1 MFIRVVVIWKGNVMR
16 KKLLIALWL
25 LVPVILLAVHYGPGQ
40 KSLARDRA
48 AERIAAAQKAAQ
60 SENWTEAVELYSKAL
75 SLLPNED
82 SQTRYQL
89 RLAQAKARIYTGE
102 LPEAKADLEG
112 LLAEAQKN
120 SAEAQL
126 VDEIRANLASADYY
140 AGWLMRL
147 EGAATEEWM
156 AETESAR
163 QHFRLLAER
172 ALQGKEAK
180 LALDYQ
186 KNLEA
191 VIRLER
197 MDLSELK
204 GLPLPKQC
212 KNCSN
217 CSNKCRKQRESN
229 CKNPGNKASDA
240 REKISEQKQQG
251 AGRSGREG
259 SGS

>member
-1 MFIRVVVIWKGNVMR
+1 MR
-16 KKLLIALWL
+16 KKLLIAIWL
-25 LVPVILLAVHYGPGQ
+25 LVPVVLLAVHYGPGQ

-48 AERIAAAQKAAQ
+48 AEKIAAAQKAVQA
-60 SENWTEAVELYSKAL
+60 ENWTDAMELYAEAIA
-75 SLLPNED
+75 LLPAED
-82 SQTRYQL
+82 QKTCYQL
-89 RLAQAKARIYTGE
+89 RLSKANARICTGE
-102 LPEAKADLEG
+102 LPEAKADLEV
-112 LLAEAQKN
+112 LLDDVQKN
-120 SAEAQL
+120 SAPAAL
-126 VDEIRANLASADYY
+126 VNEIRANLASAEYY

-163 QHFRLLAER
+163 QHFRLLAEQTQAHGTR
-172 ALQGKEAK
+172 T
-180 LALDYQ
+180 LATDFQ

-191 VIRLER
+191 VIRLEL
-197 MDLSELK
+197 MDLSELQ

-217 CSNKCRKQRESN
+217 CSGKCRKQRESN
-229 CKNPGNKASDA
+229 CKNPGNKATDV

>member
-1 MFIRVVVIWKGNVMR
+1 MR
-16 KKLLIALWL
+16 KKLLIAVWL
-25 LVPVILLAVHYGPGQ
+25 LVPVVLLAVHYGPGQ

-48 AERIAAAQKAAQ
+48 AEKIAAAQKAAQ
-60 SENWTEAVELYSKAL
+60 SENWAEAVELYSEAL
-75 SLLPNED
+75 SLLPTED
-82 SQTRYQL
+82 QKIRYQL
-89 RLAQAKARIYTGE
+89 RLAKTNVRIYTGE
-102 LPEAKADLEG
+102 LPEAKADLEA
-112 LLAEAQKN
+112 LLDDAQKS
-120 SAEAQL
+120 SAPAAL
-126 VDEIRANLASADYY
+126 VDEIRGNLASAEYY

-163 QHFRLLAER
+163 QHFRLLAEQTQAHGTK
-172 ALQGKEAK
+172 ALAT
-180 LALDYQ
+180 DYQ

-191 VIRLER
+191 VIRLEL

-212 KNCSN
+212 QNCSN
-217 CSNKCRKQRESN
+217 CSGKCRKQRESN
-229 CKNPGNKASDA
+229 CKNPGNKPGDV

-251 AGRSGREG
+251 AGRSGKEG

>member
-1 MFIRVVVIWKGNVMR
+1 MR
-16 KKLLIALWL
+16 KRILVALWL
-25 LVPVILLAVHYGPGQ
+25 LAPVVLLAIHYGPGQ

-48 AERIAAAQKAAQ
+48 AEKVFAAQQAELSQQWA
-60 SENWTEAVELYSKAL
+60 EAVDLYAEAL
-75 SLLPNED
+75 ALLPND
-82 SQTRYQL
+82 DLKTRYQL

-102 LPEAKADLEG
+102 LPEAKADLDG
-112 LLAEAQKN
+112 LLADAQKN
-120 SAEAQL
+120 NVDAQL
-126 VDEIRANLASADYY
+126 VDEIRANLASTEYY

-147 EGAATEEWM
+147 EGAAVEEWM

-163 QHFRLLAER
+163 QHFRLLAEQ
-172 ALQGKEAK
+172 AQQGKDAK

-191 VIRLER
+191 VIRLEL

-212 KNCSN
+212 QNCSN
-217 CSNKCRKQRESN
+217 CSGKCRKQRESN
-229 CKNPGNKASDA
+229 CKGGNKAGDV

-251 AGRSGREG
+251 AGRSSREG

>member
-1 MFIRVVVIWKGNVMR
+1 MR
-16 KKLLIALWL
+16 KKLLIAVWL
-25 LVPVILLAVHYGPGQ
+25 LVPVVLLAVHYGPGQ

-48 AERIAAAQKAAQ
+48 AEKIAAAQKAVQ
-60 SENWTEAVELYSKAL
+60 SENWAEVVELYSEAIA
-75 SLLPNED
+75 LLPNED
-82 SQTRYQL
+82 LKTRYQL
-89 RLAQAKARIYTGE
+89 RLAQARARIYTGE

-112 LLAEAQKN
+112 LLADAQKN
-120 SAEAQL
+120 IAPAGL
-126 VDEIRANLASADYY
+126 VDEIRANLASAEYY

-172 ALQGKEAK
+172 TQAHGTKT
-180 LALDYQ
+180 LATDYQ

-191 VIRLER
+191 VIRLEL

-204 GLPLPKQC
+204 GLPLPKECQ
-212 KNCSN
+212 NCSN
-217 CSNKCRKQRESN
+217 CSGKCRKQRESN
-229 CKNPGNKASDA
+229 CKNPGNKAGDV